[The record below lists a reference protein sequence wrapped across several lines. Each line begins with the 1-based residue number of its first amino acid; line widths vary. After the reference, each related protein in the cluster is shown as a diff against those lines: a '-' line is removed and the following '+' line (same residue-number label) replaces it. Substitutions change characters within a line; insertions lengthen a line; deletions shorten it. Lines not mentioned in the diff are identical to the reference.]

1 MATDNEDRSLPMV
14 RPGAVAGGLILL
26 ALGVAMLLDTTGAVN
41 IHLRHSIGPIVLIV
55 LGTLMMLGEGGVV
68 WGRRVR
74 DANGEVRM
82 KVRQRGGATGG
93 VWLIGVGAW
102 LLASQTHVFGLTF
115 ANSWPLFIILSGLIV
130 VIRGIR

>member
-1 MATDNEDRSLPMV
+1 MATDNEDRSLRTV

-26 ALGVAMLLDTTGAVN
+26 ALGVAMLLDATGAVD

-55 LGTLMMLGEGGVV
+55 MGTMMMLGEGGVV

-82 KVRQRGGATGG
+82 KVRKRGGATSG

-102 LLASQTHVFGLTF
+102 LLASQSHLLGLTF
-115 ANSWPLFIILSGLIV
+115 ANSWPLFIILSGLIA